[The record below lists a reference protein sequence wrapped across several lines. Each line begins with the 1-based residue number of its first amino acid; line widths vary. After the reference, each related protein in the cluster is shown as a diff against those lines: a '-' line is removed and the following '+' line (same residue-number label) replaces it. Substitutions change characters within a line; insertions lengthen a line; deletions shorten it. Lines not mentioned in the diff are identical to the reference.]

1 MPVRK
6 TPQGPD
12 FPERHRPQI
21 VAIECRWADYRSARL
36 RHLPFDIANTDTMD
50 VVHPRS
56 SIGFGLSLNLPSAT
70 QEVHIVDVGTTER
83 SLQCLEMVARRHTEH
98 LNLVAIDVE
107 VDRGVRGREPREH
120 LGMTSLGTADF
131 RAGGWHNGLRLLPC
145 F

>member
-1 MPVRK
+1 M
-6 TPQGPD
+6 
-12 FPERHRPQI
+12 
-21 VAIECRWADYRSARL
+21 RL
-36 RHLPFDIANTDTMD
+36 RHLPFAIANTDTMD

-56 SIGFGLSLNLPSAT
+56 GIGFGLKNLPSAT

-120 LGMTSLGTADF
+120 LGMASLGTADF
-131 RAGGWHNGLRLLPC
+131 RLAYCSSMAGSEWPTSPSVLLMRRTAETGDVHPEGAIAH
-145 F
+145 